1 MSDQNSV
8 RASFSKTFR
17 NSGNGA
23 FSRQNSYSVN
33 LGKCATTIRSGT
45 YSVNLATSK
54 LRIRLEDVLL
64 QNFQEFGKRGIFKA
78 KSDTGLIWENMRSEF
93 GPAHRES
100 LLIGPITSGTPISP
114 PCPRPPAFGPP
125 GCHFRCR
132 SAGPFAG
139 GWRSCLTTTRVASW
153 GMRRFS
159 SRPALRRFD
168 SFLAGPST
176 APAPRPNTSLLT
188 AAPKSPRQVK
198 PRCKRHGLRQRKGA
212 IGQTGNIALLERAL
226 IRRSSPAARGCSQLF
241 RCSASRSNANSIILF
256 VDNAARPHMSLQ
268 IATPNEVYTDDR
280 PACRR
285 PRFEP
290 RAAWPR
296 GSPCA
301 APQVLVKGQPGAIL
315 NIKATFL
322 AGRKH
327 LPLVKLSRVA

>member
-1 MSDQNSV
+1 
-8 RASFSKTFR
+8 
-17 NSGNGA
+17 
-23 FSRQNSYSVN
+23 
-33 LGKCATTIRSGT
+33 
-45 YSVNLATSK
+45 
-54 LRIRLEDVLL
+54 
-64 QNFQEFGKRGIFKA
+64 
-78 KSDTGLIWENMRSEF
+78 MRSEF

-114 PCPRPPAFGPP
+114 PCPRPPAFGPA
-125 GCHFRCR
+125 GCHLRCR

-212 IGQTGNIALLERAL
+212 IGQTGSIALLERFNKTL
-226 IRRSSPAARGCSQLF
+226 KSGCTRLLPVIPMLRKSFQRELHH
-241 RCSASRSNANSIILF
+241 F
-256 VDNAARPHMSLQ
+256 VRWYNAARPHMSLQ
-268 IATPNEVYTDDR
+268 GATPNEVYTDDR

-315 NIKATFL
+315 NIKVTFL